1 MTTIEEQVSMMD
13 WLRRHGGIGG
23 GCVDGDDPATG
34 CHLPEHCE
42 AERQEYLYYVEGE
55 LRAGGASGE
64 GVYSIIRRSAKDGWR
79 LLYAEDYDG
88 PVMQRRV
95 RDYIDSAGMA

>member
-1 MTTIEEQVSMMD
+1 MTTIEEQVSLMD
-13 WLRRHGGIGG
+13 WLRRHGCIGG

-42 AERQEYLYYVEGE
+42 AERQEYLQYLEGD
-55 LRAGGASGE
+55 LRGGGASGE
-64 GVYSIIRRSAKDGWR
+64 GVYSIVLRLAKDDWR

-88 PVMQRRV
+88 PVMRERV
-95 RDYIDSAGMA
+95 RAYFNM